1 MDHHDNQQLVAQFI
15 DTLPSLD
22 AEQVTSEECCPICL
36 ISFQDLLDEKQTNSN
51 DPWIGI
57 TQLATCKHIFCK
69 KDLVEWIRGLH
80 GNCPTCR
87 RAFLDI
93 SPPSESD
100 GESSDG
106 GEYVPNT
113 EDDDEEDS
121 FYIDTDG
128 FTDAEGFES
137 EGMDL
142 DDFEAWEEGCIDAED
157 VEFDTDGDSSM
168 VHSDEAFGDSEI
180 DDIAVSVHEDNGET
194 AYVLEDVPGEK

>member
-1 MDHHDNQQLVAQFI
+1 
-15 DTLPSLD
+15 
-22 AEQVTSEECCPICL
+22 
-36 ISFQDLLDEKQTNSN
+36 
-51 DPWIGI
+51 
-57 TQLATCKHIFCK
+57 
-69 KDLVEWIRGLH
+69 
-80 GNCPTCR
+80 
-87 RAFLDI
+87 LDI

-113 EDDDEEDS
+113 EEDDEEDS

-142 DDFEAWEEGCIDAED
+142 DDFEAWEESCIDAED

-180 DDIAVSVHEDNGET
+180 GMCSR
-194 AYVLEDVPGEK
+194 LEYIKECN